1 VGLLVCFYGP
11 TVQPTN
17 HPKTSL
23 DIQKKSIY
31 YTERKMNF
39 TCFKIK
45 NISKKCDT
53 LNYNLLLYHSRKFLH
68 LILLFFVLITS
79 CSAVKKSTD
88 NKSYISV
95 NNGEGRFAL
104 SSSGKSVPL
113 YVSSE
118 DYPGVIRV
126 AKLLKADIKMVTNSE
141 PEVFNDKVPESKE
154 IVIVGT
160 LGKSKIL
167 DKLIKDKKLDV
178 EDIKGKWETFLI
190 KVVENPLPGVDRALV
205 ITGSDKRGT
214 IYGMFEL
221 SSQIGVSPWYWWA
234 DVPVEKKK
242 NLYVLPGRHSLG
254 EPAVKYR
261 GIFINDEAP
270 ALTGWAYEKFGG
282 FNSKFYEKVFELI
295 LRMKGNYLW
304 PAMWGRAFYVDDPQN
319 PKLADEYGIVIG
331 TSHHEPLMRA
341 HDEWRR
347 FGSGRWNYE
356 LNEERLKEFWREGIR
371 RMDGFES
378 IVTIGM
384 RGDGDEPMT
393 EGTAI
398 ALLERIVKDQREI
411 IEEVTGKPAAS
422 IPQKWALYKEVQDY
436 YDEGMTV
443 PNDVTLL
450 LCDDN
455 WGNVRRLPKPNE
467 PKRSGGYGMYY
478 HFDFV
483 GGPRSYRWINTNPI
497 PRIWEQMHLSYCYGV
512 KQIWIVNV
520 GDIKPM
526 EFPIQFFLDYAWNPD
541 NWPADR
547 LGEYTKL
554 WVKQQFG
561 NNYVDEIAD
570 ILTKYL
576 KYNGRRKPELLDSL
590 TYSLTDYRE
599 AETVVI
605 DYNKIA
611 SQAAE
616 IDLKLPPEY
625 KDAYFQLI
633 LFPVLAC
640 KNLNEMYFRVGKNY
654 LYAKQG
660 RYETNTLAFRVKM
673 LFRRDAKLTENF
685 HSRIDGKWNHMMSQ
699 SHIGYTTWDNPPQNI
714 MPPVKKI
721 ETPDIGEMGV
731 AIEGSDKWWPDEK
744 IEAVLPEFD
753 CFNQQKYY
761 IEIFNRGRDPFNYD
775 INCEKPWLLMS
786 EKHLIGT
793 ETRIWITID
802 WEKAPKGIHNVPINI
817 TGPNNTVVTVKAVI
831 NNPEFPK
838 RDEIKGFV
846 EGNGYISMESEHYT
860 RAVENE
866 NISWLVIP
874 DLSRTLS
881 GITPVPVTAESQKP
895 GGKSPRLEYNIH
907 LFNSGKVQVKMY
919 FSPTQNFHNTE
930 GLHYGI
936 SFNDEKPQII
946 NVHKNDTIPDWQ
958 YPPVWNQAVSN
969 NIKIM
974 SSEHLIKTPGEHTL
988 KFWMVDPG
996 LVLQKIVVETR
1007 EIKPSYLG
1015 PPESFHK

>member
-1 VGLLVCFYGP
+1 
-11 TVQPTN
+11 
-17 HPKTSL
+17 
-23 DIQKKSIY
+23 
-31 YTERKMNF
+31 MNF
-39 TCFKIK
+39 TCFRIK
-45 NISKKCDT
+45 NISKKCDIP
-53 LNYNLLLYHSRKFLH
+53 NYNFLLYHSRKSLH
-68 LILLFFVLITS
+68 LILLFLVLIIS
-79 CSAVKKSTD
+79 CSATKKSQNTT
-88 NKSYISV
+88 SYVSV
-95 NNGEGRFAL
+95 NKGEGRFAL
-104 SSSGKSVPL
+104 STSGKSAPL

-154 IVIVGT
+154 IVIIGT
-160 LGKSKIL
+160 LGKNKTINELVNNKKIEV
-167 DKLIKDKKLDV
+167 KDIL
-178 EDIKGKWETFLI
+178 GKWETFLI
-190 KVVENPLPGVDRALV
+190 QIVENPIPNIDRALV

-221 SSQIGVSPWYWWA
+221 SSQIGVSPWYYWA

-270 ALTGWAYEKFGG
+270 ALTGWVFEKYGG
-282 FNSKFYEKVFELI
+282 FNSEFYEKVFELI

-304 PAMWGRAFYVDDPQN
+304 PAMWGRAFYVDDTLN

-347 FGSGRWNYE
+347 FGSGRWDYT
-356 LNEERLKEFWREGIR
+356 LNEEKLKEFWKEGIK
-371 RMDGFES
+371 RMDGYES

-384 RGDGDEPMT
+384 RGDGDEPMS

-398 ALLERIVKDQREI
+398 ALLEKIIKDQREI
-411 IEEVTGKPAAS
+411 IKELTGKPLSS

-436 YDEGMTV
+436 YDKGMTV
-443 PNDVTLL
+443 PDDVTLL

-455 WGNVRRLPKPNE
+455 WGNVRRLPRLDASP
-467 PKRSGGYGMYY
+467 RTGGYGMYY

-483 GGPRSYRWINTNPI
+483 GGPRSYRWLNTNPI

-512 KQIWIVNV
+512 SQIWIVNV

-526 EFPIQFFLDYAWNPD
+526 EFPTQFFLDYAWNPD
-541 NWPADR
+541 TWPADR
-547 LGEYTKL
+547 LEEYTKL

-561 NNYVDEIAD
+561 DSYANEIAD
-570 ILTKYL
+570 ILTKYT
-576 KYNGRRKPELLDSL
+576 KYNGRRKPESLDSL
-590 TYSLTDYRE
+590 TYSLINYRE
-599 AETVVI
+599 AETVI
-605 DYNKIA
+605 ANYNKIA
-611 SQAAE
+611 YEAE
-616 IDLKLPPEY
+616 KIYQKLPSEY
-625 KDAYFQLI
+625 KDAYYQLV
-633 LFPVLAC
+633 LFPVKAC
-640 KNLNEMYFRVGKNY
+640 ANLNEMHVTVGKNY

-660 RYETNTLAFRVKM
+660 RAATNIMAQGVKK
-673 LFRRDAKLTENF
+673 LFAKDTELTEYY
-685 HSRIDGKWNHMMSQ
+685 HTKMADGKWKYMMSQ

-714 MPPVKKI
+714 TPKVKKI
-721 ETPDIGEMGV
+721 KIPDIAEMGV
-731 AIEGSDKWWPDEK
+731 AIEGSDKWWPEEK
-744 IEAVLPEFD
+744 EEAALPEFD
-753 CFNQQKYY
+753 CYNKQKYY
-761 IEIFNRGRDPFNYD
+761 IEIFNRGAIPFD
-775 INCEKPWLLMS
+775 FKINCEKPYLIIS
-786 EKHLIGT
+786 QKKGKIDKEK
-793 ETRIWITID
+793 RIWIKID
-802 WEKAPKGIHNVPINI
+802 WELAPKGKNNALIKI
-817 TGPNNTVVTVKAVI
+817 TGPDNTQVTVEAII
-831 NNPEFPK
+831 NNPKSPK
-838 RDEIKGFV
+838 PEEIEGFV
-846 EGNGYISMESEHYT
+846 ESNGYVSMEAEHYT
-860 RAVENE
+860 NKAENY

-874 DLSRTLS
+874 DLGRTLS
-881 GITPVPVTAESQKP
+881 GVTPVPVTAKKQKNE
-895 GGKSPRLEYNIH
+895 GDSPHLEYKIYI
-907 LFNSGKVQVKMY
+907 FNSGNIKVKAY

-936 SFNDEKPQII
+936 SFDDQKPQII

-958 YPPVWNQAVSN
+958 YPPTWNQAVSN
-969 NIKIM
+969 NIKVIT
-974 SSEHLIKTPGEHTL
+974 SDHLIRTPGEHIL